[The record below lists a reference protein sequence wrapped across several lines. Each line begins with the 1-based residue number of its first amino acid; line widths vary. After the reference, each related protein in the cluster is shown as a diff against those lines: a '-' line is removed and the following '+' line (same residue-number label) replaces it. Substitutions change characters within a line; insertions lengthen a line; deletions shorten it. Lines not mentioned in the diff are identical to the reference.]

1 MLKDKDI
8 REALFEFLEVEYG
21 KIRIFEEKNM
31 GRSRADVVMI
41 TEKNIYGIEIKSD
54 ADTYVRLGRQIKD
67 YNRFFDYNYAVVGT
81 THAMHIEEHVPPF
94 WGIITVEE
102 VAGEIDFY
110 VLRRPQINSQME
122 MKLKLGMLW
131 RPELAHIQKIND
143 MPAYKNR
150 SKDFVIEK
158 ILLKVEKD
166 KLDVQIC
173 NELFERD
180 YSAIAEQI
188 HSYRLEQA
196 AKRSKQIRRKSGKRT
211 MLKSVRKK
219 RKI

>member
-1 MLKDKDI
+1 
-8 REALFEFLEVEYG
+8 
-21 KIRIFEEKNM
+21 M
-31 GRSRADVVMI
+31 GNSRADVVMI
-41 TEKNIYGIEIKSD
+41 TEKSVYGIEIKSD
-54 ADTYVRLGRQIKD
+54 ADTYARLERQIKD

-81 THAMHIEEHVPPF
+81 THAMHIEEHVPLF

-102 VAGEIDFY
+102 VDDEIDFY
-110 VLRRPQINSQME
+110 VLRRPQINPLME

-131 RPELAHIQKIND
+131 RPELVHIQKINE

-158 ILLKVEKD
+158 ILLKVEKC

-180 YSAIAEQI
+180 YNTIAEHI
-188 HSYRLEQA
+188 HSYRLQQA
-196 AKRSKQIRRKSGKRT
+196 AKHSRRIRRKSAKRT

-219 RKI
+219 RKLID

>member
-150 SKDFVIEK
+150 SKDFVMEK

>member
-81 THAMHIEEHVPPF
+81 THAMHIEEHVPPL